1 MREDQDTDDEL
12 VLGQVDHEA
21 QEHGSD
27 LIDLY
32 LKEIG
37 SIPLLT
43 HEEEIQ
49 LAKRVAEGDT
59 EARKAM
65 IVSNL
70 KLVVSIA
77 KQFVGRG
84 VSLMDLIAEGNL
96 GLIKAVDRFDYRRG
110 NRFSTYA
117 SWWIRQSVSR
127 SIADQGRTIRLP
139 VHMTDLVNKWLR
151 TTRQLTQKLGRR
163 PTTSEIAKEM
173 GVPED
178 KVKRIA
184 KLAQKP
190 ASLETPLSED
200 DDEYQ
205 LLDLLADIN
214 AVSPNDQLDHEL
226 QWEEVMKLLENLKE
240 REKEILILRFGL
252 NDNIPKTL
260 EEIGEKYGLTRER
273 VRQIEAESIS
283 KLRKIIRSSE

>member
-1 MREDQDTDDEL
+1 MKEEQDTEDDLILE
-12 VLGQVDHEA
+12 QVDHEV
-21 QEHGSD
+21 QEYGSD

-37 SIPLLT
+37 GIPLLSP
-43 HEEEIQ
+43 EEEVQ
-49 LAKRVAEGDT
+49 LAKRIAEGDI

-77 KQFVGRG
+77 KQFIGRG
-84 VSLMDLIAEGNL
+84 VPLMDLIAEGNL
-96 GLIKAVDRFDYRRG
+96 GLIKAVDKFDYRRG

-139 VHMTDLVNKWLR
+139 VHMIELINKWLR
-151 TTRQLTQKLGRR
+151 TSRQLTQKYGRR

-173 GVPED
+173 GVTED

-190 ASLETPLSED
+190 ASLETPLSDD

-214 AVSPNDQLDHEL
+214 AASPNDQLDHEL

-252 NDNIPKTL
+252 NDNIPRTL
-260 EEIGEKYGLTRER
+260 EEIGERFGLTRER

-283 KLRKIIRSSE
+283 KLRKIIRSGE

>member
-1 MREDQDTDDEL
+1 MKEDQDTDDEL
-12 VLGQVDHEA
+12 VLEQADHEA

-65 IVSNL
+65 IMSNL

-96 GLIKAVDRFDYRRG
+96 GLIKAVDKFDYRRG

-163 PTTSEIAKEM
+163 PTISEIAKEM

>member
-1 MREDQDTDDEL
+1 MKEEQDTEDDLFIE
-12 VLGQVDHEA
+12 QVDHEA
-21 QEHGSD
+21 QEYGSD

-37 SIPLLT
+37 NIPLLSP
-43 HEEEIQ
+43 EDEIQ
-49 LAKRVAEGDT
+49 LAKRIAEGDT
-59 EARKAM
+59 EARKTM

-77 KQFVGRG
+77 KQFTGRG
-84 VSLMDLIAEGNL
+84 VPLMDLIAEGNL
-96 GLIKAVDRFDYRRG
+96 GLIKAVDKFDYRRG

-139 VHMTDLVNKWLR
+139 VHMIELVNKWLR
-151 TTRQLTQKLGRR
+151 TTRQLTQKYGRR
-163 PTTSEIAKEM
+163 PTTSEVAKEM
-173 GVPED
+173 GVSED

-190 ASLETPLSED
+190 TSLETPLSED

-214 AVSPNDQLDHEL
+214 ASSPNDQIDHEL
-226 QWEEVMKLLENLKE
+226 QWEEVMKLLDNLRD

-252 NDNIPKTL
+252 NDNIPRTL
-260 EEIGEKYGLTRER
+260 EEIGEKFGLTRER

-283 KLRKIIRSSE
+283 KLRKILRSSE

>member
-12 VLGQVDHEA
+12 VLEQVDHEA

-49 LAKRVAEGDT
+49 LAKRIAEGDT

>member
-1 MREDQDTDDEL
+1 MEEDQDTEDEL
-12 VLGQVDHEA
+12 VLEQVDHEA
-21 QEHGSD
+21 QEYSSD

-37 SIPLLT
+37 GIPLLT
-43 HEEEIQ
+43 PEEEIQ
-49 LAKRVAEGDT
+49 LAERVAQGDS
-59 EARKAM
+59 EARKTM

-96 GLIKAVDRFDYRRG
+96 GLIKAVDRFDYRKG

-151 TTRQLTQKLGRR
+151 TTRQLTQRFGRR

-173 GVPED
+173 GISED

-252 NDNIPKTL
+252 KDNIPRTL
-260 EEIGEKYGLTRER
+260 EEIGEMYGLTRER

-283 KLRKIIRSSE
+283 KLRKIIRSEE